1 MRQILIAILT
11 LALSTGCEQKNANL
25 IDTGTTGPVCYMC
38 DGAKACLVSKSGG
51 TNCKVVADQT
61 GRSCTVTLN
70 CGMGN
75 AFGGAFT
82 LYAAPEGNDVSDQF
96 EKRINR
102 YLSANVVPLA
112 KDCIGVTGDKGA
124 VVLKHIY
131 IRDKSSANW
140 ELRLTEVVSASV
152 EEASA
157 DRLAVCVEKASEGQL
172 LPVDS
177 KDGDNRMLTL
187 FWEWPVP
194 FPTD

>member
-11 LALSTGCEQKNANL
+11 LALSTGCEQKNTNL
-25 IDTGTTGPVCYMC
+25 IDTGTTGPTCYMC

-51 TNCKVVADQT
+51 TNCKVVADQS
-61 GRSCTVTLN
+61 GRSCTVSLN

-75 AFGGAFT
+75 AFGGAFK
-82 LYAAPEGNDVSDQF
+82 LYAAPEGDDVSDQF

-102 YLSANVVPLA
+102 YLSAKVIPLV
-112 KDCIGVTGDKGA
+112 KDCIDVIDDRGA

-131 IRDKSSANW
+131 MRDIRSANW

-152 EEASA
+152 EESSA
-157 DRLAVCVEKASEGQL
+157 DRLAVCVEKASEGRL

-177 KDGDNRMLTL
+177 EDGENRMLTL
-187 FWEWPVP
+187 FWEWPLP